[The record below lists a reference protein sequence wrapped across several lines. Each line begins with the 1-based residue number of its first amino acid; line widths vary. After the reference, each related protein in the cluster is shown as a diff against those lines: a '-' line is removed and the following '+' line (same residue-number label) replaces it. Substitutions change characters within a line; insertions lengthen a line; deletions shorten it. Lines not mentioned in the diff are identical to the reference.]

1 MQSFIAS
8 LANDQTENNIEKDSV
23 STTDQINLS
32 DDTSKK
38 KDGEVTELRASLNN
52 FNELKAKVK
61 YKNNE
66 ISRLKKELGRN
77 NAQENEINRLRNEL
91 DQTKISKQTQENE
104 INRLRNELD
113 QNEISKQAQ
122 KNEINR
128 LKNELDQAINSLQA
142 RIMEEIEE
150 SRFFEPQEIKN
161 PNRTPIKKVIEEKPN
176 FSCKGAL
183 NWVEKVI
190 CDNPSLAELDRKISR
205 AYKNALTSTHNNKA
219 KNKLIA
225 KQKKWLSTRHQC
237 KEDFDKTLCLKT
249 EYIKQLV
256 FLQGKHFIKNGDI
269 ADEFLGQG
277 TH

>member
-91 DQTKISKQTQENE
+91 DQTKVSKQTQENEINRLRNELDQTKISKQTQENE

-161 PNRTPIKKVIEEKPN
+161 PNRTPIKK
-176 FSCKGAL
+176 
-183 NWVEKVI
+183 
-190 CDNPSLAELDRKISR
+190 
-205 AYKNALTSTHNNKA
+205 
-219 KNKLIA
+219 
-225 KQKKWLSTRHQC
+225 
-237 KEDFDKTLCLKT
+237 
-249 EYIKQLV
+249 
-256 FLQGKHFIKNGDI
+256 
-269 ADEFLGQG
+269 
-277 TH
+277 